1 MIFGRENKCCF
12 VTFWDIV
19 KSPFVWGLAL
29 GLFLAGLS
37 VWSHFKT
44 SRELRRLKRH
54 LSDKLEIEADQHAQL
69 KKEKEKLKNENEN
82 LRIKIGSGKDASAR
96 DLQRELEIFARAER
110 SMTLN
115 APGFAP
121 AWEMAKSAAAE
132 EVSQEDQGKSLPKKL
147 FRKFFGSGG
156 EEKPKALET
165 SEDSEE
171 AADEAEGGREEN
183 SSASRV

>member
-1 MIFGRENKCCF
+1 MD
-12 VTFWDIV
+12 FWDIV

-29 GLFLAGLS
+29 GLFLAGFS
-37 VWSHFKT
+37 AWSHFKT
-44 SRELRRLKRH
+44 SRELRRLRRH
-54 LSDKLEIEADQHAQL
+54 LSDKLDIEADQHAQL
-69 KKEKEKLKNENEN
+69 KKEKEKLKTENEN

-132 EVSQEDQGKSLPKKL
+132 EVGQEDQGKSLPKKL
-147 FRKFFGSGG
+147 FRRFFGNGG
-156 EEKPKALET
+156 EENPKALET
-165 SEDSEE
+165 SEDADKADAVSER
-171 AADEAEGGREEN
+171 GPEEN
-183 SSASRV
+183 PGESRT